1 MVDTCLNSFNSRST
15 LTVGGQ
21 SFEIF
26 RLDELERAGVG
37 AISRLPFAIKIL
49 LENMLRHENGPSVQK
64 GDIEALARWSP
75 AGNPDKEMAFTPARV
90 LMQDRTGV
98 PALVGRHAGCD
109 SAHGW
114 RSEIDAPDEVAY
126 YRHGGILP
134 YVLRQLMKT

>member
-49 LENMLRHENGPSVQK
+49 LENMLRHENGRSVQK

-98 PALVGRHAGCD
+98 PALVELAAMRDAIQHMGGDPKSTRLMR
-109 SAHGW
+109 W
-114 RSEIDAPDEVAY
+114 RTTGTVASCY
-126 YRHGGILP
+126 MCCGS
-134 YVLRQLMKT
+134 